1 MKNLKQHIFYI
12 YVAFTRY
19 KKGFFY
25 VWMRYVVARRILNFT
40 GILEKE
46 STVDNLSVHM
56 LFGKRDFVMALWS
69 LASFYKHSKVIGNLY
84 VHSDGSLDNRDM
96 KVIKRMFPS
105 AKIVDAKNVVR
116 DHKAFFDAHPV
127 LKKFRIEYTKFQ
139 SKKLLDPFL
148 SSDKEY
154 RLILDSDMLWF
165 KNPSEI
171 EEAVKNKQNSA
182 LMMSDG
188 DSDFAYVTFKDGS
201 RLSDEIAE
209 FNSGVTLYRKD
220 HFDLVKVEKYIESI
234 AYMQTRFTDQACY
247 ATVLQPYL
255 KMLPKDR
262 YIIKGELHEGRV
274 LRHYTSPSRAKFYI
288 LGLDRMWKEL
298 LCVQ

>member
-19 KKGFFY
+19 RRGFFY
-25 VWMRYVVARRILNFT
+25 IWMRYFVAQRILKFK
-40 GILEKE
+40 GVLEKPQ
-46 STVDNLSVHM
+46 TVDNLSMHM

-84 VHSDGSLDNRDM
+84 VHSDGSLDADNI
-96 KVIKRMFPS
+96 KVIGKLFPS
-105 AKIVDAKNVVR
+105 AKIIDAKNILH
-116 DHKAFFDAHPV
+116 DHVEFFNAHPV
-127 LKKFRIEYTKFQ
+127 LKKFRTEYAKFQ

-171 EEAVKNKQNSA
+171 EEVVKNKKNSA

-188 DSDFAYVTFKDGS
+188 DGDFAYVTFKDGS
-201 RLSDEIAE
+201 CLSDEIAG
-209 FNSGVTLYRKD
+209 FNSGVTLYRKE
-220 HFDLVKVEKYIESI
+220 HFNLKEVEKYIGSI
-234 AYMQTRFTDQACY
+234 AYMETRFTDQACY
-247 ATVLQPYL
+247 ATVLRPHL
-255 KMLPKDR
+255 NMLPKDR

-288 LGLDRMWKEL
+288 LGLDRMYKDL
-298 LCVQ
+298 LCAQ

>member
-1 MKNLKQHIFYI
+1 MKNLKQHLFYI

-19 KKGFFY
+19 RRGFFY
-25 VWMRYVVARRILNFT
+25 LWMRYVVARKILNFK
-40 GILEKE
+40 GVIEKE
-46 STVDNLSVHM
+46 KTVENLSIHM

-69 LASFYKHSKVIGNLY
+69 LASFYKHSKVIGDLY
-84 VHSDGSLDNRDM
+84 VHSDGSLDGANL
-96 KVIKRMFPS
+96 KVIRGLFPS
-105 AKIVDAKNVVR
+105 VKVIDAKGVLD
-116 DHKAFFDAHPV
+116 DHADFFNEHPV
-127 LKKFRIEYTKFQ
+127 LKEFRTSYTKFQ

-171 EEAVKNKQNSA
+171 EEVVKGGENRA

-188 DSDFAYVTFKDGS
+188 DGDFAYVMFKDGS
-201 RLSDEIAE
+201 RLSDEIAG
-209 FNSGVTLYRKD
+209 FNSGVLLYRKD
-220 HFDLVKVEKYIESI
+220 QFNLVNVEKYIESI
-234 AYMQTRFTDQACY
+234 DYMNTRFTDQACY
-247 ATVLQPYL
+247 ATVLYSYL
-255 KMLPKDR
+255 SMLPRER
-262 YIIKGELHEGRV
+262 YIIKGELNDKRV

-288 LGLDRMWKEL
+288 LGLDRMHKDL